1 MIQNYTSQKYITVE
15 RFRISVHGL
24 TPAPTYGA
32 TDTHKQSYTSAKSI
46 FFEINA
52 EFIKLEKQIDGVKN
66 GLKKI
71 EAPVIKSY

>member
-1 MIQNYTSQKYITVE
+1 MVLVAQHMGQQILTSK
-15 RFRISVHGL
+15 
-24 TPAPTYGA
+24 A
-32 TDTHKQSYTSAKSI
+32 TLVLSI

-52 EFIKLEKQIDGVKN
+52 EFKRLEKQVDAVKI